1 MFAVVIVGM
10 EITNDVKWGVTSD
23 RRTRGKTRLRAPSH
37 HVTITEGNAPLQR
50 HVLFCNKNTSL
61 FGLVNVGK
69 GPLVAQGTVSHRLKC
84 DNMHKMRK

>member
-50 HVLFCNKNTSL
+50 LVLQQKHKFIQSL
-61 FGLVNVGK
+61 Y
-69 GPLVAQGTVSHRLKC
+69 RLNYA
-84 DNMHKMRK
+84 DL